1 MRTVKITHALGLSV
15 VAALVTSAVPFTAA
29 SAIPAPTALSLTAAS
44 HDGEAF
50 DVADYAA
57 GDITV
62 QVEDT
67 TGPVDVDDAQDLSY
81 SWSVTPFAPNAAT
94 VQVPTTGTS
103 MVTTDVRGEFVVPLP
118 ISQGPG
124 AYELTAELG
133 PDVNGDND
141 VSSAALLTI
150 RTGNAAPVDSTAV
163 LTGLGGGTPGDAQGG
178 TLTVTAPDNTYD
190 ADPSTAGVQF
200 DTDSDADPVQ
210 GQVYSLTVD
219 RGFFTKGDVA
229 LPSTAGADAGDLI
242 PLGTKLTG
250 VTDAAGEIEF
260 QTGIARDTGF
270 DDDGKVTATV
280 RVAGGLA
287 GSKTAAWD
295 TVDTLNGRVALT
307 LSPQSEQDGPVSPA
321 LAGNRTFYDVFALDQ
336 FGNRV
341 GGQSISLAYTGNV
354 DDYDYDGDE
363 VLSDFDT
370 FGDIW
375 LTSFEAGTIN
385 VTGTWEDAPT
395 YRYVDTAGTVVA
407 GTADATGT
415 VASSTYEIRFGA
427 ASFSIRSS
435 ATDTVKVGTPVT
447 HTVRVTDQQ
456 GNPVV
461 GYQVRFLR
469 YGPDEAR
476 GEAASTTTTNALGEA
491 TYTFIGTARGRATI
505 TAEVTD
511 GNSRR
516 ELTSS
521 TVFGATI
528 KARLAKGKG
537 GPGGDR
543 LAVKANVLA
552 AGARVQVYKIVKGQ
566 QVLVAT
572 KKLSRKGTV
581 AFKIRDRN
589 RNRRTTYVA
598 VVRSTSKSVA
608 DQSNT
613 ATIR

>member
-1 MRTVKITHALGLSV
+1 MRTVKITHVLGLSV
-15 VAALVTSAVPFTAA
+15 VAALVTSTVPFTAA
-29 SAIPAPTALSLTAAS
+29 SAIPPSTTLSLTATS
-44 HDGEAF
+44 NDGEAF
-50 DVADYAA
+50 DIADYAA

-62 QVEDT
+62 QAEDT
-67 TGPVDVDDAQDLSY
+67 NGAVDVDDVQDLSY

-94 VQVPTTGTS
+94 LQVPTTGTS
-103 MVTTDVRGEFVVPLP
+103 VVTADVRGQFVVPLP

-133 PDVNGDND
+133 PDANGDND
-141 VSSAALLTI
+141 VPGAVLLTV
-150 RTGNAAPVDSTAV
+150 RTGNTAPADSTAV
-163 LTGLGGGTPGDAQGG
+163 ITGLSGGTPGEAQGG
-178 TLTVTAPDNTYD
+178 TLTVTAPDDTYD
-190 ADPSTAGVQF
+190 ADPSTAGIQL
-200 DTDSDADPVQ
+200 DTDTDPDPVQ

-219 RGFFTKGDVA
+219 RGFFTTGA
-229 LPSTAGADAGDLI
+229 ETTPSVTGSSAGNLVQ
-242 PLGTKLTG
+242 LGTKLTG
-250 VTDAAGEIEF
+250 VTDAAGEIDF
-260 QTGIARDTGF
+260 QTGITRDAGF

-280 RVAGGLA
+280 KVTGGLT
-287 GSKTAAWD
+287 GSRTAAWD
-295 TVDTLNGRVALT
+295 TADTLNGRVALT
-307 LSPQSEQDGPVSPA
+307 LSPQSEQDGPVAPA

-341 GGQSISLAYTGNV
+341 GGQPISLAYTGNV

-395 YRYVDTAGTVVA
+395 YRYIDPAGTAVA
-407 GTADATGT
+407 GTADATDT
-415 VASSTYEIRFGA
+415 VGSSTYEIRFGA
-427 ASFSIRSS
+427 ASFSISS
-435 ATDTVKVGTPVT
+435 SVTDTVKVGTPVT

-491 TYTFIGTARGRATI
+491 TYTFIGTARGRAKI

-516 ELTSS
+516 ELYSS

-528 KARLAKGKG
+528 RARLAKGKG
-537 GPGGDR
+537 GPGRDR
-543 LAVKANVLA
+543 LAVRANVLA

-581 AFKIRDRN
+581 AFTIRDRN
-589 RNRRTTYVA
+589 RNKRTTYVA